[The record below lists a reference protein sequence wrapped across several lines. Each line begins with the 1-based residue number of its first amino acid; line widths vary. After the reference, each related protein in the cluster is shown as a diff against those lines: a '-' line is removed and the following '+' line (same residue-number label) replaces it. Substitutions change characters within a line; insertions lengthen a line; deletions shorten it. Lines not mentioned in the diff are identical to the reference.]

1 MSDEGEEGGMRS
13 KSEEAREDFPQSCS
27 LLLNLSNN

>member
-1 MSDEGEEGGMRS
+1 MSDEGEEEGMRS

-27 LLLNLSNN
+27 LLLTP